1 MPQPGVPYRPIIAVP
16 QRLTEINPFFAIC
29 TALLFTALDPP
40 SALITASAVLPP
52 VPPSSPKPAPVPR
65 PTQDPGAKDPIIT
78 NILDPVPGH
87 VFEFPGVVPTGP
99 LPPATVTPATTSLHG
114 TSDPKT
120 QPNDPT
126 AHMISPTQPQP
137 SQEYA
142 KPVSDPKQS
151 SESSVNSEQK
161 TDLRKSYLRL
171 KVTPL

>member
-16 QRLTEINPFFAIC
+16 QKLTEINPFFAIC

-40 SALITASAVLPP
+40 SALITASVLLPP
-52 VPPSSPKPAPVPR
+52 VPPSSPKPALVPR

-78 NILDPVPGH
+78 PGH
-87 VFEFPGVVPTGP
+87 LFDFPGVVPTGP
-99 LPPATVTPATTSLHG
+99 LPSATVTPATISLHG

-126 AHMISPTQPQP
+126 AHIISPTQPQP

-151 SESSVNSEQK
+151 SEGSVKSEHK
-161 TDLRKSYLRL
+161 TDLSKSYL
-171 KVTPL
+171 

>member
-1 MPQPGVPYRPIIAVP
+1 MPQPGVSYRLIIAVP
-16 QRLTEINPFFAIC
+16 QKLTEINPFFAIC

-52 VPPSSPKPAPVPR
+52 VPPSSRKPAPVPR
-65 PTQDPGAKDPIIT
+65 PTQDPGAKDPVII
-78 NILDPVPGH
+78 PGH
-87 VFEFPGVVPTGP
+87 VDAFPGVIPTGP
-99 LPPATVTPATTSLHG
+99 LPPATVTPATISLHG

-126 AHMISPTQPQP
+126 AHIISPTQPQP

-142 KPVSDPKQS
+142 KSVSDPKQS
-151 SESSVNSEQK
+151 SESSVNPEQK
-161 TDLRKSYLRL
+161 TDLCKSYLRL